1 MLGAS
6 AISNTYACNNWRHA
20 MNTEEAKFLTAM
32 TELDG
37 TSGEGLFVTLGIF
50 TFVFGLALVAL
61 ALV

>member
-1 MLGAS
+1 
-6 AISNTYACNNWRHA
+6 